1 MANLE
6 LVLRQRMDRF
16 LTRIRN
22 LVRRVSIADSA
33 DASAWK
39 LGGVSDGSNTEAHT
53 AEVFS
58 GIGIY
63 ARPANASAEAILVS
77 VGGQSNNP
85 AIVGVRDEAMRA
97 SIEKALGG
105 VAAGETVVFNPTSV
119 VYLRGNGL
127 IEIRSKDG
135 VAGFLSTHEDL
146 QQLKQ
151 AFDSWIVVP
160 NDGGGALYTL
170 LQTLIGTGWPHG
182 TSKLKAE

>member
-22 LVRRVSIADSA
+22 LVRRVSITDSA

-97 SIEKALGG
+97 SIENALGG

-135 VAGFLSTHEDL
+135 VAGFLCTASDM
-146 QQLKQ
+146 QQL
-151 AFDSWIVVP
+151 ADVFSNWTPVA
-160 NDGGGALYTL
+160 NDGGAALKSL
-170 LQTLIGTGWPHG
+170 LTTLIGTGWPRG